1 MLQAKHTE
9 WHIGLKKNKEK
20 ARVYNMLPTRD
31 PLQGK
36 GHTYIKSDKMEKD
49 VLNRNEMRSQVSVL
63 MSDKIDFKTKP
74 IRKDKEGHYIIK

>member
-1 MLQAKHTE
+1 
-9 WHIGLKKNKEK
+9 
-20 ARVYNMLPTRD
+20 
-31 PLQGK
+31 
-36 GHTYIKSDKMEKD
+36 MEKD